1 MKSFKVRF
9 HLAKGVNF
17 MKWQVTSPSGN
28 IEYFDP
34 IDTQL
39 TLTGCILK
47 NHKKVAQTI
56 FNGANK
62 TVCAWVLCDEIFINT
77 LGNFVQADKKD
88 QSNRLRYNPR
98 VMPNWE
104 YGGIIVDSCKFNE
117 IVSVD
122 RGLYITNKG

>member
-39 TLTGCILK
+39 TLKGCVLK
-47 NHKKVAQTI
+47 NSKKVAEKI
-56 FNGANK
+56 FKGGEK
-62 TVCAWVLCDEIFINT
+62 VVCAWVLCEEIVIDC
-77 LGNFVQADKKD
+77 LGPFVQADNKD
-88 QSNRLRYNPR
+88 QSNRVRYNPR
-98 VMPNWE
+98 VTPNWVFD
-104 YGGIIVDSCKFNE
+104 GVVVDGYKFE
-117 IVSVD
+117 QLVSVD
-122 RGLYITNKG
+122 RGLYITNKD